1 MCQGPSGGPESRA
14 TNSCQFAQDIPDF
27 STVSP
32 RAQKTPQCHADW
44 DAWSPRGGV
53 TSWEHPLQ
61 KLFQPNPYLKLYVWR
76 TQPKTQ
82 GRRANEYWGGGGQA
96 VGEVGLSHPSKLPLI
111 FWESSWNLRGCPH
124 PEVPLTCAKP
134 GLESEHALELRS
146 WSHGV
151 PPQTLRSSQL
161 LCHHGLPLYPSI
173 CPLPNR
179 TQPWS

>member
-61 KLFQPNPYLKLYVWR
+61 KLFQPNPYLKLYVGLA
-76 TQPKTQ
+76 TD
-82 GRRANEYWGGGGQA
+82 GFFL
-96 VGEVGLSHPSKLPLI
+96 VCLLVSGLSSCG
-111 FWESSWNLRGCPH
+111 RM
-124 PEVPLTCAKP
+124 
-134 GLESEHALELRS
+134 
-146 WSHGV
+146 
-151 PPQTLRSSQL
+151 
-161 LCHHGLPLYPSI
+161 
-173 CPLPNR
+173 
-179 TQPWS
+179 

>member
-1 MCQGPSGGPESRA
+1 MPAGSVCGVSWLVNKRQQQERYWELGQSQVYGGGWASVADAAGCPLPVPPLNLPLWFMSMHCRLQCPVRECSLATGASSACQGPSGGPESRA

-82 GRRANEYWGGGGQA
+82 GR
-96 VGEVGLSHPSKLPLI
+96 
-111 FWESSWNLRGCPH
+111 
-124 PEVPLTCAKP
+124 
-134 GLESEHALELRS
+134 
-146 WSHGV
+146 
-151 PPQTLRSSQL
+151 
-161 LCHHGLPLYPSI
+161 
-173 CPLPNR
+173 
-179 TQPWS
+179 